1 MLALFDID
9 GTLVLTGGSGSRALN
24 RACLE
29 LHGISDALAHVH
41 LGGKTDPIIVD
52 EVFQHHWQRAAS
64 AAEFDALMTLYV
76 RYLADD
82 VAASEGYRVLPGV
95 EAALAAC
102 AARGAVLGLASGNVE
117 PAARIKLERGQLW
130 HRFGFG
136 GYGSDHGDRALLVA
150 RAIERGET
158 HAGRR
163 FARERVLVIGD
174 TPRDVAAAHACGALA
189 VAVAT
194 GSFDVPTLRAC
205 GADVV
210 LDTLEGFPAWLRRAG
225 MAGEPST

>member
-1 MLALFDID
+1 VLTLFDID
-9 GTLVLTGGSGSRALN
+9 GTLVLTGGSGSRALG

-29 LHGISDALAHVH
+29 LHGFTDALAHVH

-52 EVFQHHWQRAAS
+52 EIFQHQAGRAATS
-64 AAEFDALMTLYV
+64 AEFDALMALYV
-76 RYLADD
+76 RYLEAD
-82 VAASEGYRVLPGV
+82 VAESERYRVLPGV

-102 AARGAVLGLASGNVE
+102 AARGAALGLASGNVE

-136 GYGSDHGDRALLVA
+136 GYGSDAGDRAVLVA
-150 RAIERGET
+150 RAIERGER
-158 HAGRR
+158 HAGRA
-163 FARERVLVIGD
+163 FARTEVVVIGD
-174 TPRDVAAAHACGALA
+174 TPRDVAAAHACGALC

-194 GSFDVPTLRAC
+194 GSFDAAALAAA

-210 LDTLEGFPAWLRRAG
+210 LETLEAFPAWLERA
-225 MAGEPST
+225 